1 MSGSLRL
8 LRVSQDDID
17 HHYKRPHNHGG
28 PPDLQSNYVGT
39 LWVNWSLAF

>member
-8 LRVSQDDID
+8 LRVSQGDID
-17 HHYKRPHNHGG
+17 HHYNRPHNHGS